1 MFTGGI
7 LMEDLSA
14 IIEDLL
20 NDFYKRRIEKISKLE
35 LKNTLAR
42 KNPYL
47 YKAVGVEKASDIVS
61 EILSAY
67 MSSSDEGIF
76 GDAFFEPLAE
86 RIGKGHVAETEGVDV
101 IIEDDRTY
109 KAFAVKSG
117 TNVFNADSK
126 QKQVDNFNALRKRV
140 AKRKKFFDAIVGY
153 GYGIKE
159 TDINKQGFREVAG
172 QAFWEELTGD
182 PEFYLKIISVMGDK
196 PQQHLVEYQKAFD
209 AAVNRFTKEFI
220 DDFCND
226 DGTINWEKIVKFNS
240 GRTCKKLSVT
250 PQTKTLD
257 ILEELQLSVT
267 AFMFGDEQV
276 DMTQSPEVDYVV
288 NSGVDSINID
298 SYGIVKIKEDAVP
311 GDIAKVIVS
320 CLGKSRTITIK
331 VKKTKRN
338 LFNS

>member
-1 MFTGGI
+1 
-7 LMEDLSA
+7 MEDLSV
-14 IIEDLL
+14 IIEELL

-61 EILSAY
+61 EILTAY

-101 IIEDDRTY
+101 IVEDEHVY

-117 TNVFNADSK
+117 TNVFNADSRKK
-126 QKQVDNFNALRKRV
+126 QADNFNSLRKRV

-153 GYGIKE
+153 GYGRKE
-159 TDINKQGFREVAG
+159 TAINKQGFREVAG

-182 PEFYLKIISVMGDK
+182 SEFYLKIISVMGDR
-196 PQQHLVEYQKAFD
+196 PQQHLVEYRKAFD

-220 DDFCND
+220 NDFCNE
-226 DGTINWEKIVKFNS
+226 DGAINWEKIVKFNS
-240 GRTCKKLSVT
+240 GRACKQLIVT
-250 PQTKTLD
+250 PISKTMD
-257 ILEELQLSVT
+257 IHEELQLSVK
-267 AFMFGDEQV
+267 AFMFDEEEV
-276 DMTQSPEVDYVV
+276 DMTQSPEVDYLIK
-288 NSGVDSINID
+288 SGEEFINVDE
-298 SYGIVKIKEDAVP
+298 YGIIQVKENAI
-311 GDIAKVIVS
+311 GGTIAKIIIF
-320 CLGKSRTITIK
+320 CLGKSRTVTIK
-331 VKKTKRN
+331 VKKAKRN
-338 LFNS
+338 LFDS